1 MRVLK
6 IPVTLRKYPSV
17 GWYYYLLM
25 LQMRHKDGTAEIF
38 RSNYW
43 LGQRKGTLVS
53 EYPA

>member
-6 IPVTLRKYPSV
+6 ILVTLRKYSKV
-17 GWYYYLLM
+17 GRYYYPLM

-43 LGQRKGTLVS
+43 LGQRKGIS
-53 EYPA
+53 AAEYPA